1 VATYKDIQRQTGLSL
16 STISKYFNGRNL
28 LDDNRAAIDEA
39 VRALDFRPNGFAQ
52 NLRSRRSQTVGVLLP
67 ALDNEFHLTII
78 AGVEEALRRR
88 GMSVIVASSPTSDD
102 GAVDLLLSRMV
113 DGIIAVAPDHDRAA
127 LRAAAERVPVVLVD
141 WAHDDLDLDGV
152 FLDNVAAGAMAA
164 RHLLN
169 HGHRRIAV
177 VGGDPA
183 VSSMRLRLR
192 GFQRE
197 IDQEPGARVEVRSG
211 PLTSEFGQRATA
223 QLLAVRPRPTAI
235 FASNYELTVGSLI
248 AINESGLRLGRDV
261 SLLGFDSI
269 ELSQLTVPKLTI
281 VTQPTRAIAARAAKL
296 IYRRISHPE
305 REDLH
310 TELLEPELRSGG
322 SVARLDPDD
331 DATPHA

>member
-28 LDDNRAAIDEA
+28 LDGNRAAIDEA

-67 ALDNEFHLTII
+67 ALDNDFHLTII

-88 GMSVIVASSPTSDD
+88 GMSVIVASSPTADD

-113 DGIIAVAPDHDRAA
+113 DGIIAVAPDHDAPA
-127 LRAAAERVPVVLVD
+127 LRSAAERVPVVMVD

-152 FLDNVAAGAMAA
+152 FLDNVAAGALAA
-164 RHLLN
+164 GHLLN
-169 HGHRRIAV
+169 HGHRRIAL

-183 VSSMRLRLR
+183 ISSMRLRVR

-197 IDQEPGARVEVRSG
+197 IDRELGAHLEVRVG
-211 PLTSEFGQRATA
+211 PLTSTFGHRAA
-223 QLLAVRPRPTAI
+223 SQLLAAHPRPTAI

-248 AINESGLRLGRDV
+248 AVNESGLRLGRDI
-261 SLLGFDSI
+261 SLLGFDGV
-269 ELSQLTVPKLTI
+269 ELSRLTVPKLTI
-281 VTQPTRAIAARAAKL
+281 VAQPTRDIAARAAQL
-296 IYRRISHPE
+296 IYRRITHTE
-305 REDLH
+305 REDPH
-310 TELLEPELRSGG
+310 AELLAPELLFGG
-322 SVARLDPDD
+322 SIARLDD
-331 DATPHA
+331 DAPGDR